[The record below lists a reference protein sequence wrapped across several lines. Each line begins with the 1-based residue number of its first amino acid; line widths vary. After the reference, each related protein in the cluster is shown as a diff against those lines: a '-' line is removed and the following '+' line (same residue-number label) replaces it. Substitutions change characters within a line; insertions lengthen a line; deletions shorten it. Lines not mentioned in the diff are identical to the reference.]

1 MVNRHETELAY
12 IQASFR
18 GFKPSKGYIW
28 MIAGEIIESKNTF
41 ENSKPLKSKNA
52 TLKQKT
58 IKLSLS

>member
-1 MVNRHETELAY
+1 
-12 IQASFR
+12 
-18 GFKPSKGYIW
+18 

-58 IKLSLS
+58 IKLSLSKATFSYYKIRGEIHYLKTMIVSSIIFK